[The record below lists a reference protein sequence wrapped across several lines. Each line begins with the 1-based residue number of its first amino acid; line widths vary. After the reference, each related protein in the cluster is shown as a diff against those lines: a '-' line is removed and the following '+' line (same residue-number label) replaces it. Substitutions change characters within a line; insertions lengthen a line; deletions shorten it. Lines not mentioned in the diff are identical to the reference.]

1 MSETKKKRK
10 TSSSQPVES
19 SLKGHRLLA
28 GTPKHKTK
36 KDRSIDLP
44 QHEKKTEI
52 DCFKEV
58 RVDLAVHLPPAF
70 IGSILLGVV
79 QKLGANLMK

>member
-1 MSETKKKRK
+1 MSQETKKRRK
-10 TSSSQPVES
+10 SSTSQSVET

-28 GTPKHKTK
+28 ATPKQK
-36 KDRSIDLP
+36 K
-44 QHEKKTEI
+44 KKTHELVSKKIEI

-58 RVDLAVHLPPAF
+58 RVDLAVNLPPAF